1 MTLVVMILWGQER
14 SSCDNPEFKTFTD
27 FHDLL
32 RPVRR
37 LEQGNL
43 NNTGVSNA
51 KWCYYPSYI
60 RDLCCQL
67 FFPVY
72 LLSSWICTLLQP
84 ARLDSVGRFTLRGLV
99 FRVGI
104 LWAEFRRVFSV
115 FFFANVTKRS
125 DIADKWQPFS
135 LQTYFR
141 NTRAAWQILG

>member
-67 FFPVY
+67 F
-72 LLSSWICTLLQP
+72 SSGFIFYHLEMYTPSTCKTGSL
-84 ARLDSVGRFTLRGLV
+84 RRFTLRGLK
-99 FRVGI
+99 RVGLCGWI
-104 LWAEFRRVFSV
+104 SQV
-115 FFFANVTKRS
+115 FFRWVPQMANVTKRS
-125 DIADKWQPFS
+125 DIADKGQPFS
-135 LQTYFR
+135 LQTSLR